1 MFYTRIPY
9 SRRVIKV
16 LPPIIE
22 KLLTPCALAYWI
34 MDDGQYV
41 KNGGLTLC
49 TDNFTS
55 RVYDRPRVG
64 YKLAQCPPPGRGR
77 LEVAALKTILEN
89 KYGLLCTLH
98 NKKGKDRIYI
108 SFYQP
113 EVGNRSLPF
122 LKALVLPYMHPNFKY
137 KLDK

>member
-1 MFYTRIPY
+1 MLEGQDTFSTITSTLFYPFAEMFYTRIPN

-16 LPPIIE
+16 LPPMIE

-55 RVYDRPRVG
+55 R
-64 YKLAQCPPPGRGR
+64 
-77 LEVAALKTILEN
+77 EVAVLKTILEN

-98 NKKGKDRIYI
+98 NKKKMIESIFQVDPY
-108 SFYQP
+108 P
-113 EVGNRSLPF
+113 SL
-122 LKALVLPYMHPNFKY
+122 KH
-137 KLDK
+137 

>member
-1 MFYTRIPY
+1 
-9 SRRVIKV
+9 
-16 LPPIIE
+16 
-22 KLLTPCALAYWI
+22 

-55 RVYDRPRVG
+55 R
-64 YKLAQCPPPGRGR
+64 
-77 LEVAALKTILEN
+77 EVAVLKTILES

-98 NKKGKDRIYI
+98 NKKGNDRIYI
-108 SFYQP
+108 S
-113 EVGNRSLPF
+113 GRSLPL
-122 LKALVLPYMHPNFKY
+122 LKTLVLPYMHPNFKY